1 MPEETGYQDKFILI
15 KPWLAEIIKVVKK
28 DLKNEHLKIDREFCK
43 RYFMGKNILQ
53 IQPEEM
59 APAYEK
65 DIAEGNVG
73 LGEFIASRWLLKCT
87 DLYDYFESK
96 LSAIRPDFEELDAL
110 SYEESHPIV
119 EGASKEFGAQNTYIF
134 SIFNSVVFP
143 DEILEKL
150 RKKALVETEE
160 LEELQLQNQE
170 AETMEKMQ
178 KRHERES
185 SALKDRFEKKLSGL
199 QKKYLRDVAS
209 LKKQIA
215 GLHEK

>member
-1 MPEETGYQDKFILI
+1 MSEESEYQGKFILI
-15 KPWLAEIIKVVKK
+15 KPWLVEIIKVVKK

-65 DIAEGNVG
+65 DIAEGNLG
-73 LGEFIASRWLLKCT
+73 LGEFIASRWLLKWT
-87 DLYDYFESK
+87 ELYDYFESK
-96 LSAIRPDFEELDAL
+96 LSAIQDDFEQLETFSSVQSL
-110 SYEESHPIV
+110 PIV
-119 EGASKEFGAQNTYIF
+119 EGASKEFGAKNTYIF

-143 DEILEKL
+143 EEILAKL
-150 RKKALVETEE
+150 RKRALTETDK
-160 LEELQLQNQE
+160 LEEQQKKNKE

-178 KRHERES
+178 RRHERET

-199 QKKYLRDVAS
+199 QKKYLRDTES
-209 LKKQIA
+209 LKKQIS
-215 GLHEK
+215 GLQKK